1 MSGESGPTN
10 AYILVSRNPFP
21 TKRMSDFRLPS
32 TLVFSALA
40 LGFAAAPLHA
50 APRPVRIAYVDV
62 QGVERTKKGLLNDL
76 MRELGRDALFF
87 DYYGI
92 PADFT
97 PELAGLYDSA
107 VVLGDGASIAALSS
121 LKERGRVLQVTETS
135 TPAQVREAVL
145 QMLPP
150 ETRKQWEAFLAQRE
164 PEVRE
169 KSDNVA
175 NYEKRSEPLT
185 FQKPYSVKGSME
197 RTQVPA
203 DTRLE
208 LFASEPD
215 IGKPIAMAWDAKGRC
230 WVACTSDYPHG
241 VSPDNVGNDKIIICE
256 DSNGDGKADKF
267 TVFADK
273 LNIPTGL
280 CFANGGLIVS
290 QPPNFVFLK
299 DTNGDDK
306 ADVREVLLSGWGIG
320 DTHAQASN
328 LHHGYDNW
336 LYGAVGYSGFNGM
349 VQGKQ
354 MEFRMGS
361 YRFRKDGSQLQ
372 FLHQFS
378 NNTWAQSYNDAG
390 DNFGG
395 TANNAPIFYGGIPAT
410 ALPTGK
416 VNSATRINAVMEA
429 HPITPNFRQV
439 DVMGGYTAAAG
450 SAFVYSAGLPERM
463 QGRALICEPTMKL
476 VALMDIRPEGAG
488 YRALDQMNV
497 FASTDEWAS
506 PVYAEVG
513 PDGAIWIA
521 DWQNF
526 IIQHNPTP
534 SPERGGYKATTGVGG
549 AHENPLRDH
558 ERGRIY
564 RIVAN
569 KSQPGKRHAI
579 DPGST
584 ESLVRALESD
594 IQYTRL
600 QAQHL
605 LVEGKRA
612 DAIPALKKMVIANK
626 GETAAIHALWALE
639 GLGGLDAETH
649 KAALYA
655 SDARLR
661 RNAIRA
667 LGTDPASQALF
678 HGSGVIAD
686 PEPHTRL
693 AAWVRLAD
701 FPTTPEI
708 QKLVR
713 GLSTDPATKSDE
725 WLREASRVLGKR
737 HSTQTY
743 TEGPN
748 LLPNPGLETLG
759 ATGFPEGWTRR
770 DYNKAS
776 GPEFATWQSTSDK
789 AAVHSGQTAF
799 KVTSKD
805 KVDTSFHADVPIK
818 PGTDYKLSAWVRGKG
833 LKGKISLNDHI
844 GRHETEKLTRDAGWT
859 EVETVFNSG
868 DKKTASINLLFVGSG
883 EAIFDDVKLVELLP
897 VTEAPLLAADPKRG
911 ELLFLKHPTAACI
924 LCHALKGQGSNVGPA
939 LDGIAA
945 RKDASYIR
953 QSLLEPN
960 AVLAQGFEYL
970 KVSPMPPMGLILSSQ
985 ELEDVQAFLQT
996 LK

>member
-1 MSGESGPTN
+1 
-10 AYILVSRNPFP
+10 
-21 TKRMSDFRLPS
+21 MSDFRLPS
-32 TLVFSALA
+32 KLAAGALFLGCA
-40 LGFAAAPLHA
+40 LSQVHA
-50 APRPVRIAYVDV
+50 APRPLRIAYLDV
-62 QGVERTKKGLLNDL
+62 QGAERAKKGLLNDL
-76 MRELGRDALFF
+76 MRDLGRDALYF
-87 DYYGI
+87 DYFGA
-92 PADFT
+92 PGEFT
-97 PELAGLYDSA
+97 PDLASLYDS
-107 VVLGDGASIAALSS
+107 VVISGDGTALGMLSP
-121 LKERGRVLQVTETS
+121 LKERGIVVAVTENS

-145 QMLPP
+145 KAIPAGVRKEW
-150 ETRKQWEAFLAQRE
+150 ETFLAQRE

-169 KSDNVA
+169 KNDNVA
-175 NYEKRSEPLT
+175 NYEKRPEPLT

-203 DTRLE
+203 DMSLE

-256 DSNGDGKADKF
+256 DTNGDGRADKF
-267 TVFADK
+267 TQFADK

-280 CFANGGLIVS
+280 CFTRGGLVVS
-290 QPPNFVFLK
+290 QPPNFIFLK

-306 ADVREVLLSGWGIG
+306 ADVREVLVTGWGIG

-328 LHHGYDNW
+328 LHQGYDNW
-336 LYGAVGYSGFNGM
+336 LYGAVGYSGFKGD
-349 VQGKQ
+349 VGGKSLD
-354 MEFRMGS
+354 FRMGS
-361 YRFRKDGSQLQ
+361 YRFRKDGSQLE

-395 TANNAPIFYGGIPAT
+395 TANNGPIFYGGIPAT
-410 ALPTGK
+410 ALPNGK
-416 VNSATRINAVMEA
+416 VKSASRINVVPEA
-429 HPITPNFRQV
+429 HPITPNIRQV

-450 SAFVYSAGLPERM
+450 SSFVYSSSLPQRM

-488 YRALDQMNV
+488 YTAFDQMNV
-497 FASTDEWAS
+497 FASSDEWTS

-513 PDGAIWIA
+513 PDGAIWVA

-534 SPERGGYKATTGVGG
+534 SPERGGYKANTGVGG

-558 ERGRIY
+558 DRGRIY
-564 RIVAN
+564 RIVSN
-569 KSQPGKRHAI
+569 KPTAPKREPLQPG
-579 DPGST
+579 SS
-584 ESLVRALESD
+584 ESLVKALGSD

-605 LVEGKRA
+605 LVEGNHT
-612 DAIPALKKMVIANK
+612 DAIPSLKKLLTANTS
-626 GETAAIHALWALE
+626 ETSAIHALWALE
-639 GLGGLDAETH
+639 GLGALDTETH
-649 KAALYA
+649 RTALYA
-655 SDARLR
+655 ADARLR

-667 LGTDPASQALF
+667 LRTDPTAQSLF
-678 HGSGVIAD
+678 YGSGVVSD
-686 PEPHTRL
+686 PQLHTRL

-713 GLSTDPATKSDE
+713 SLAADPGTKADE
-725 WLREASRVLGKR
+725 WLKEAARILGKR

-748 LLPNPGLETLG
+748 LLPNAGLETLG
-759 ATGFPEGWTRR
+759 ASGFPEGWERR
-770 DYNKAS
+770 DYGKNS
-776 GPEFATWQSTSDK
+776 GPEFATWKTTNGK
-789 AAVHSGQTAF
+789 GAIHSGEHALM
-799 KVTSKD
+799 VSASER
-805 KVDTSFHADVPIK
+805 VDTSFHADVAITPHS
-818 PGTDYKLSAWVRGKG
+818 DYKLSAWVRGKRV
-833 LKGKISLNDHI
+833 KGKISLNDHV
-844 GRHETEKLTRDAGWT
+844 GRHETERVTKDTDWT
-859 EVETVFNSG
+859 EIETTFNSG
-868 DKKTASINLLFVGSG
+868 ERNTASINLLFVGSG
-883 EAIFDDVKLVELLP
+883 EAVFDDVRLVEIRP
-897 VTEAPLLAADPKRG
+897 VADAALLASDPKRG
-911 ELLFLKHPTAACI
+911 ENIFLKHPTAACI

-939 LDGIAA
+939 LDGIAT
-945 RKDASYIR
+945 RKDAAYIR

-970 KVSPMPPMGLILSSQ
+970 KVSPMPPMGLILSAQ
-985 ELEDVQAFLQT
+985 EVEDVQAFLQT